1 MSVIS
6 DAEII
11 LKSLE
16 RLYKAGVK
24 YELEPAFS
32 IIKEVDFQKAE
43 GKAYNK
49 AHKDID
55 DDYVPFLD
63 KCGEQYVPN

>member
-16 RLYKAGVK
+16 ELYKAGVK
-24 YELEPAFS
+24 YELEPACS
-32 IIKEVDFQKAE
+32 TIKEVDFQRSRHTTK
-43 GKAYNK
+43 
-49 AHKDID
+49 HKDID
-55 DDYVPFLD
+55 DDYVPYLD